1 MKCPQCKEQM
11 KQSTVDEITV
21 DECARCR
28 GMWFDSGDL
37 DEVKDKVLP
46 DMGWL
51 DIDAWKEQ
59 AEFDVRHAPNRCPKC
74 KDIALTTIQDR
85 ASTTELSVCTQCKG
99 TWMAAGQFLNLI
111 NALLDEAN
119 QTSAPEF
126 VKITLQQAKEMLTS
140 PDSIISE
147 WQDLK
152 TVLALLKHRIFIE
165 HPKLKSLLVGLQK
178 TLPL

>member
-51 DIDAWKEQ
+51 DIDAWKEL

-74 KDIALTTIQDR
+74 KDKRPSRRSQSNIGAGICQNYFA
-85 ASTTELSVCTQCKG
+85 AS
-99 TWMAAGQFLNLI
+99 
-111 NALLDEAN
+111 
-119 QTSAPEF
+119 
-126 VKITLQQAKEMLTS
+126 
-140 PDSIISE
+140 
-147 WQDLK
+147 
-152 TVLALLKHRIFIE
+152 
-165 HPKLKSLLVGLQK
+165 
-178 TLPL
+178 